1 MLYASTTS
9 QSESLM
15 SVHVCINCILW
26 IHHFNVFVL
35 GSGVFGSTSASAFR
49 CFSKVLLAWKNIKLI
64 FLMLFDGFDVL
75 MSKIKNKY
83 EKKIHF
89 DAFSSEKL
97 FWKAPCTTILDTLNK
112 QILGRIYSSMW
123 WILSANQYASF
134 SRFTFFSKLKSS
146 ISSHLQHLGFFF
158 TSFLVEVFGWILC
171 KIFLQLMFR
180 TWLSHFFLFWTFEIN
195 SLKTG
200 YKMVICCAISLKK
213 GWINVFIHV
222 PVSIFPSNLL
232 YLNF

>member
-1 MLYASTTS
+1 
-9 QSESLM
+9 
-15 SVHVCINCILW
+15 
-26 IHHFNVFVL
+26 
-35 GSGVFGSTSASAFR
+35 
-49 CFSKVLLAWKNIKLI
+49 
-64 FLMLFDGFDVL
+64 VL

-97 FWKAPCTTILDTLNK
+97 FWKAPCTTILDTWGESIPLCGGYCLLISMLHFLVSPFFLNWNCPFLLISN
-112 QILGRIYSSMW
+112 ILD
-123 WILSANQYASF
+123 
-134 SRFTFFSKLKSS
+134 
-146 ISSHLQHLGFFF
+146 FFF

-222 PVSIFPSNLL
+222 PVSIFLSNLL